1 MPQYGRK
8 LAVVGAGYS
17 PVSRR
22 SDLTVLESAT
32 LAAKAAIEDAG
43 LKPTDIDGVAQY
55 GFPFEFVSTWEVAET
70 LGFGELKFYSDTTY
84 TGPAGITGVIE
95 AAMAVASGT
104 ADVCLAYRTVSR
116 GGGHSGGRTPPR
128 TVGGDAQFS
137 APYGNLAATQWCA
150 MYMKR
155 HMHVY
160 GTKEEHFG
168 AVAVAQREFASLN
181 PRAIMRDRITIEDYL
196 ASRYISDPLR
206 LLDCDLP
213 VDGAGA
219 VIVTTAE
226 RAKGLRHPAVYIDSW
241 ALGTGPRPD
250 WFQWPDMTTS
260 GNFYAARQLWG
271 RSQFKPED
279 VQTAQ
284 VYDGF
289 TILTIQWL
297 ESLGLCQRGEGGP
310 FVAAGNT
317 RLGGRLPTNTNGGML
332 NIGRVHGISHVI
344 EAVEQLRGT
353 CGPRQ
358 TPNAKVAVAAN
369 GGGPMAG
376 CMLFYRE

>member
-1 MPQYGRK
+1 MPRRNGRK
-8 LAVVGAGYS
+8 IAVVGAGYS
-17 PVSRR
+17 PVARK
-22 SDLTVLESAT
+22 SDYTVLE
-32 LAAKAAIEDAG
+32 LAALATKAAIEDAG

-55 GFPFEFVSTWEVAET
+55 GFPFEFVSTWEVSDS
-70 LGFGELKFYSDTTY
+70 LGFGELRYYADLTM

-104 ADVCLAYRTVSR
+104 ADCVLAYRTVSR
-116 GGGHSGGRTPPR
+116 GGGHSAGRTPPR
-128 TVGGDAQFS
+128 TVGGDMQFA
-137 APYGNLAATQWCA
+137 APYGNFAATQWCA

-168 AVAVAQREFASLN
+168 AIAVAQREFASLN
-181 PRAIMRDRITIEDYL
+181 PRAIFRDKITIEDYL
-196 ASRYISDPLR
+196 ASRYISEPLR

-219 VIVTTAE
+219 VIVTTAD
-226 RAKGLRHPAVYIDSW
+226 RAKHLRQRPVYIDSW
-241 ALGTGPRPD
+241 AMGTGPRPD

-260 GNFYAARQLWG
+260 GNFYAGQQLWK
-271 RSQFKPED
+271 RASFKPAD
-279 VQTAQ
+279 VDTAQ

-289 TILTIQWL
+289 TILTMQWL
-297 ESLGLCQRGEGGP
+297 ESLRLCPKGEAGP
-310 FVAAGNT
+310 FIAAGNT
-317 RLGGRLPTNTNGGML
+317 RLGGKLPTNTNGGML

-358 TPNAKVAVAAN
+358 TPKAEVAVAAN

-376 CMLFYRE
+376 CMLFYR